1 MRYYPAFLD
10 LRERPCVV
18 IGGGA
23 VAERKAV
30 SLLEAGA
37 EVTVISPDLTGRLGA
52 LAASG
57 KILCRRKAFEER
69 DLIGAFLA
77 VAATDQE
84 ELNRRISALCKAKN
98 ILVNVAYPPDEGS
111 FIVPSC
117 IERGDLII
125 AVSTAGASPALSR
138 KIRTELEQTYG
149 PEYDLLLRKLAALR
163 KRLQSEVHDQQRRSQ
178 ILNAVVDS
186 DVIDFLREGKVHE
199 ADARISAIASE
210 ALKRG

>member
-1 MRYYPAFLD
+1 MKYYPAFLD

-37 EVTVISPDLTGRLGA
+37 EVTVISPDLTERLGA

-57 KILCRRKAFEER
+57 KILCRRKSFEER

-77 VAATDQE
+77 VAATDQAE
-84 ELNRRISALCKAKN
+84 INRRIAALCKAKK
-98 ILVNVAYPPDEGS
+98 ILVNVAYPPEESS

-125 AVSTAGASPALSR
+125 AVSTGGASPALSR
-138 KIRTELEQTYG
+138 KIRMELEQMYG
-149 PEYDLLLRKLAALR
+149 PEYDVLLRKLAILR
-163 KRLQSEVHDQQRRSQ
+163 KRLQSEVQDQHKRRQ
-178 ILNAVVDS
+178 ILHRVVDS
-186 DVIDFLREGKVHE
+186 DVIGLLREGKVHE
-199 ADARISAIASE
+199 ADARISELVSE
-210 ALKRG
+210 ALKGV

>member
-37 EVTVISPDLTGRLGA
+37 EVTVISPDFTERLGA
-52 LAASG
+52 LASSG
-57 KILCRRKAFEER
+57 KIFCRRKAFEER

-98 ILVNVAYPPDEGS
+98 ILVNVAHPPDEGS

-125 AVSTAGASPALSR
+125 AISTAGASPALSR
-138 KIRTELEQTYG
+138 KIRMELERTYG

-178 ILNAVVDS
+178 ILHAVVDS
-186 DVIDFLREGKVHE
+186 DVIGLLREGKVHE
-199 ADARISAIASE
+199 VDARILAIVSE